1 NTTGYN
7 NTALGWSTL
16 NTNTIGANN
25 TALGQNAL
33 LSNTVGNGNIALG
46 SNALYT
52 NTAGS
57 GNVAMGRGALRA
69 GTGSVNIGI
78 GSQAG
83 LNLTSGDN
91 NIYLGSPGPDSEGAE
106 SNTLRLGD
114 PAVQTSAFMAG
125 VSGAVVP
132 GGQTVVIDASGRL
145 GVLPSSARYKRDI
158 AALGI
163 RSHELFQLRP
173 VSFRYKDDP
182 AGRAQY
188 GLIAEE
194 VATLYPELV
203 TRTATG
209 EVLGVDYPQLIPLL
223 LNELQVLKAEHQQA
237 QDRHRQDV
245 VALKADHE
253 QELALLKAQQD
264 SLRAELLQIRAAL
277 APQTAAL
284 R

>member
-1 NTTGYN
+1 
-7 NTALGWSTL
+7 L

-57 GNVAMGRGALRA
+57 GNVALGRGALRA

-106 SNTLRLGD
+106 SNTLRLGT

-132 GGQTVVIDASGRL
+132 GGQTVIIDSSGRL
-145 GVLPSSARYKRDI
+145 GTAPSSARYKRDI

-173 VSFRYKDDP
+173 VSFRYTADP
-182 AGRAQY
+182 AGRLQY

-209 EVLGVDYPQLIPLL
+209 EVLGVDYQQVIPLL
-223 LNELQVLKAEHQQA
+223 LNELQTLKTEHQ
-237 QDRHRQDV
+237 H
-245 VALKADHE
+245 ALA
-253 QELALLKAQQD
+253 ALKAQQD
-264 SLRAELLQIRAAL
+264 RLEAALAQMRAAM

-284 R
+284 AER